1 MATAIGPRIGVDVGG
16 TFTDLVAVH
25 ADGHITTRKVPST
38 PDDPARALWDAVDA
52 AGVAVATLVHGS
64 TVATNALLERR
75 GARVV
80 LVTTAGFEDLLW
92 LRRQERAALYNL
104 ATDHPP
110 PLVARDDVVG
120 VAERV
125 GADRVVLPLT
135 DAEVD
140 RVVRA
145 VVARAPEA
153 VAVGLLFGFRDPS
166 HEQRVATALTA
177 ALPDVPVVT
186 SHAVLPAW
194 REYER
199 FATTT
204 AEAFLRPPVGR
215 YLERLGAEGARRGV
229 ESLRIMA
236 SHGGTLSVAQA
247 ATHAAQLALSGPAG
261 GVEAARQLAGLL
273 GRAGLLTLDMGGT
286 STDVSVVRQGA
297 AAQHGSGEVGGVPL
311 ALPQV
316 LIETVG
322 AGGGSI
328 GWVDAG
334 GALRVGPRSA
344 GAVPGPACYGRGGTE
359 PTLTDAAV
367 VLRWLDPAVPLA
379 GSVRLNAAAAEAAV
393 ARLAGAAHLTVTR
406 CAEGM
411 VEVTVATMVRALRR
425 VSVERG
431 IDPRTLDLCAFGGAG
446 PLLVCRLADGLGVDR
461 AMVPPYPGVFS
472 AVGLAVAAPRLEM
485 SVPVHRSVASVTE
498 LDLAAL
504 TAPARRVLANELPDA
519 TITLH
524 ADCRYPGQ
532 GMELTVPCAT
542 PADAAEAFHALH
554 RGRYGHADPASA
566 VEIINLRVRAD
577 GAAPAVTLTADR
589 DVGRVVRG
597 PATLALPDA
606 TVRIEAG
613 WTATVHATGA
623 FLLERV

>member
-25 ADGHITTRKVPST
+25 PDGHITTCKVPST
-38 PDDPARALWDAVDA
+38 PDDPARAVWDAVDSA
-52 AGVAVATLVHGS
+52 SVAVATLVHGS

-92 LRRQERAALYNL
+92 LRRQDRAALYDL
-104 ATDHPP
+104 AADHPP
-110 PLVARDDVVG
+110 PLVARADVVG
-120 VAERV
+120 VAERM
-125 GADRVVLPLT
+125 GAEGVVQPLT
-135 DAEVD
+135 DAELD
-140 RVVRA
+140 RAVRA
-145 VVARAPEA
+145 VVARQPEV
-153 VAVGLLFGFRDPS
+153 VAVGLLFGFRHPA
-166 HEQRVATALTA
+166 HEQRLAAALTQ
-177 ALPDVPVVT
+177 ALPDIPVVT
-186 SHAVLPAW
+186 SHGVLPVW

-215 YLERLGAEGARRGV
+215 YLERLGAEGECRAV
-229 ESLRIMA
+229 STLRIMA

-247 ATHAAQLALSGPAG
+247 ASHAAHLALSGPAG
-261 GVEAARQLAGLL
+261 GVEAARRLGALL

-286 STDVSVVRQGA
+286 STDVSVVRQGV
-297 AAQHGSGEVGGVPL
+297 AAQQAGGEVGGVPL

-367 VLRWLDPAVPLA
+367 VLGWLDPAVPLA

-393 ARLAGAAHLTVTR
+393 SRLAGAANLTVAR

-411 VEVTVATMVRALRR
+411 VEVAVATMVRALRR

-446 PLLVCRLADGLGVDR
+446 PIFVCRLADGLGVDR
-461 AMVPPYPGVFS
+461 AMVPPHPGVFS
-472 AVGLAVAAPRLEM
+472 AVGLAVAAPRLEGL
-485 SVPVHRSVASVTE
+485 VPVHRPAASVTAPE
-498 LDLAAL
+498 LTAL
-504 TAPARRVLANELPDA
+504 TAPLCDALHQELPDA
-519 TITLH
+519 AVTVY

-532 GMELTVPCAT
+532 GMELTVPCAA
-542 PADAAEAFHALH
+542 PPQVAEAFHALH
-554 RGRYGHADPASA
+554 RARYGHADPASA
-566 VEIINLRVRAD
+566 VEIITLRVRAE

-589 DVGRVVRG
+589 NVGHVVRG

-623 FLLERV
+623 FILERV